1 MKKEIHITLAEPR
14 GFCAGVDRAIAIV
27 EKALEKYGAPIY
39 VRHEVVHNEFVIENL
54 KRKGAIFVEDM
65 EDIPKGSHVIYS
77 AHGVSKLVRKKA
89 SDFNLVPIDATC
101 PLVTK
106 VHKEVI
112 QQNKKGHIIIMIGH
126 EGHPEVDGTM
136 GQVDDNEKTFLVQ
149 NLGDIDRLRIKNTEK
164 ISYVTQTTLSIDET
178 KEIINKLKTK
188 YPNISGPNKSDICY
202 ATQNRQ
208 DAIKQILPSSDI
220 LFVVGSKNSSNSN
233 RLKEL
238 GEKKGIPSILIDD
251 MSDFMLI
258 CWDCENEF
266 RAPMAQFV
274 EDKLENGERI
284 QIDPKKG
291 PRLKVYQPPKKSDS
305 LSVDDLIKRDLE
317 STGASVAELEA
328 AVEASKLSGGL
339 MSIEDW
345 IDQTIAAK
353 GYIQAQE
360 HREEFILATG
370 AGATKFN
377 KWMKKAGLYFNKQ
390 TGRWTRWEDR

>member
-136 GQVDDNEKTFLVQ
+136 GQVDDNDKTFLVQ

-208 DAIKQILPSSDI
+208 DAIKSLIKDKELI
-220 LFVVGSKNSSNSN
+220 IVVGSSNSSNSS
-233 RLKEL
+233 RLAEL
-238 GEKKGIPSILIDD
+238 AKQEGVESVLVGNIESFDLSILLNKKKIGITAGA
-251 MSDFMLI
+251 S
-258 CWDCENEF
+258 
-266 RAPMAQFV
+266 APEILV
-274 EDKLENGERI
+274 KN
-284 QIDPKKG
+284 
-291 PRLKVYQPPKKSDS
+291 
-305 LSVDDLIKRDLE
+305 LIKKIKTNYNVLIDE
-317 STGASVAELEA
+317 MNGIEENIIF
-328 AVEASKLSGGL
+328 KLPN
-339 MSIEDW
+339 I
-345 IDQTIAAK
+345 
-353 GYIQAQE
+353 
-360 HREEFILATG
+360 
-370 AGATKFN
+370 
-377 KWMKKAGLYFNKQ
+377 
-390 TGRWTRWEDR
+390 

>member
-14 GFCAGVDRAIAIV
+14 GFCAGVDRAITIV

-136 GQVDDNEKTFLVQ
+136 GQVDDNDKTFLVQ
-149 NLGDIDRLRIKNTEK
+149 NLGDIDKLRIKNTEK

-208 DAIKQILPSSDI
+208 DAIKSLIKDKELI
-220 LFVVGSKNSSNSN
+220 IVVGSSNSSNST
-233 RLKEL
+233 RLAEIAKQEGVESVL
-238 GEKKGIPSILIDD
+238 VGNIENFDLSILLNKKRIGITAGA
-251 MSDFMLI
+251 S
-258 CWDCENEF
+258 
-266 RAPMAQFV
+266 APEILV
-274 EDKLENGERI
+274 KN
-284 QIDPKKG
+284 
-291 PRLKVYQPPKKSDS
+291 
-305 LSVDDLIKRDLE
+305 LIKKIKSNYDVLIDE
-317 STGASVAELEA
+317 MNG
-328 AVEASKLSGGL
+328 VEENIIFKLPN
-339 MSIEDW
+339 I
-345 IDQTIAAK
+345 
-353 GYIQAQE
+353 
-360 HREEFILATG
+360 
-370 AGATKFN
+370 
-377 KWMKKAGLYFNKQ
+377 
-390 TGRWTRWEDR
+390 

>member
-14 GFCAGVDRAIAIV
+14 GFCAGVDRAITIV

-39 VRHEVVHNEFVIENL
+39 VRHEVVHNEFVIEDL

-136 GQVDDNEKTFLVQ
+136 GQVDDNDKTFLVQ

-178 KEIINKLKTK
+178 KEIIDKLKTK

-208 DAIKQILPSSDI
+208 DAIKSLIKDKELI
-220 LFVVGSKNSSNSN
+220 IVVGSSNSSNSS
-233 RLKEL
+233 RLAEL
-238 GEKKGIPSILIDD
+238 AKQEGVESVLVGNIESFDLSILLNKKKIGITAGA
-251 MSDFMLI
+251 S
-258 CWDCENEF
+258 
-266 RAPMAQFV
+266 APEILV
-274 EDKLENGERI
+274 KN
-284 QIDPKKG
+284 
-291 PRLKVYQPPKKSDS
+291 
-305 LSVDDLIKRDLE
+305 LIKKIKSNYDVLIDE
-317 STGASVAELEA
+317 MNGIEENIIF
-328 AVEASKLSGGL
+328 KLPN
-339 MSIEDW
+339 I
-345 IDQTIAAK
+345 
-353 GYIQAQE
+353 
-360 HREEFILATG
+360 
-370 AGATKFN
+370 
-377 KWMKKAGLYFNKQ
+377 
-390 TGRWTRWEDR
+390 

>member
-14 GFCAGVDRAIAIV
+14 GFCAGVDRAITIV
-27 EKALEKYGAPIY
+27 EKTLEKYGAPIY
-39 VRHEVVHNEFVIENL
+39 VRHEVVHNEFVIEDL

-136 GQVDDNEKTFLVQ
+136 GQVDDNDKTFLVQ

-178 KEIINKLKTK
+178 KEIIDKLKTK

-208 DAIKQILPSSDI
+208 DAIKSLLTDKELII
-220 LFVVGSKNSSNSN
+220 VVGSSNSSNSS
-233 RLKEL
+233 RLAEL
-238 GEKKGIPSILIDD
+238 AKQEGVESVLVGNIENFDLSILLNKKKIGITAGA
-251 MSDFMLI
+251 S
-258 CWDCENEF
+258 
-266 RAPMAQFV
+266 APEILV
-274 EDKLENGERI
+274 KN
-284 QIDPKKG
+284 
-291 PRLKVYQPPKKSDS
+291 
-305 LSVDDLIKRDLE
+305 LIKKIKTNYNVLIDE
-317 STGASVAELEA
+317 MNGIEENIIF
-328 AVEASKLSGGL
+328 KLPN
-339 MSIEDW
+339 I
-345 IDQTIAAK
+345 
-353 GYIQAQE
+353 
-360 HREEFILATG
+360 
-370 AGATKFN
+370 
-377 KWMKKAGLYFNKQ
+377 
-390 TGRWTRWEDR
+390 

>member
-14 GFCAGVDRAIAIV
+14 GFCAGVDRAITIV

-77 AHGVSKLVRKKA
+77 AHGVSKLVKKKA
-89 SDFNLVPIDATC
+89 SNFNLVPIDATC

-136 GQVDDNEKTFLVQ
+136 GQVDDNDKAFLVQ
-149 NLGDIDRLRIKNTEK
+149 NLEDIDRLSFENTEK

-178 KEIINKLKTK
+178 KEIIDKLKTK

-208 DAIKQILPSSDI
+208 DAIKSLIKDKELI
-220 LFVVGSKNSSNSN
+220 IVVGSSNSSNSS
-233 RLKEL
+233 RLAEL
-238 GEKKGIPSILIDD
+238 AKQEGVESVLVGNIESFDLSILLNKKNIGITAGA
-251 MSDFMLI
+251 S
-258 CWDCENEF
+258 
-266 RAPMAQFV
+266 APEILV
-274 EDKLENGERI
+274 KN
-284 QIDPKKG
+284 
-291 PRLKVYQPPKKSDS
+291 
-305 LSVDDLIKRDLE
+305 LIKKIKSNYDVLIDE
-317 STGASVAELEA
+317 MNG
-328 AVEASKLSGGL
+328 VEENIIFKLPN
-339 MSIEDW
+339 I
-345 IDQTIAAK
+345 
-353 GYIQAQE
+353 
-360 HREEFILATG
+360 
-370 AGATKFN
+370 
-377 KWMKKAGLYFNKQ
+377 
-390 TGRWTRWEDR
+390 

>member
-27 EKALEKYGAPIY
+27 EKALEKYGSPIY

-136 GQVDDNEKTFLVQ
+136 GQVDDNDKTFLVQ

-208 DAIKQILPSSDI
+208 DAIKSLIKDKELI
-220 LFVVGSKNSSNSN
+220 IVVGSSNSSNSS
-233 RLKEL
+233 RLAEL
-238 GEKKGIPSILIDD
+238 AKQEGVESVLVGNIESFDLSILLNKKKIGITAGASAPEILVKNLIKKIKSNYDVLIDEMNGIEENIIFKLPSI
-251 MSDFMLI
+251 
-258 CWDCENEF
+258 
-266 RAPMAQFV
+266 
-274 EDKLENGERI
+274 
-284 QIDPKKG
+284 
-291 PRLKVYQPPKKSDS
+291 
-305 LSVDDLIKRDLE
+305 
-317 STGASVAELEA
+317 
-328 AVEASKLSGGL
+328 
-339 MSIEDW
+339 
-345 IDQTIAAK
+345 
-353 GYIQAQE
+353 
-360 HREEFILATG
+360 
-370 AGATKFN
+370 
-377 KWMKKAGLYFNKQ
+377 
-390 TGRWTRWEDR
+390 

>member
-136 GQVDDNEKTFLVQ
+136 GQVDDNDKTFLVQ

-178 KEIINKLKTK
+178 KEIINKLKEK

-208 DAIKQILPSSDI
+208 DAIKSLIKDKELI
-220 LFVVGSKNSSNSN
+220 IVVGSSNSSNSS
-233 RLKEL
+233 RLAEL
-238 GEKKGIPSILIDD
+238 AKQEGVESVLVGNIESFDLSLLLNKKKIGITAGASAPEILVKNLIKKIKRNYDVLIDE
-251 MSDFMLI
+251 MNGI
-258 CWDCENEF
+258 EENIIF
-266 RAPMAQFV
+266 
-274 EDKLENGERI
+274 KLPNI
-284 QIDPKKG
+284 
-291 PRLKVYQPPKKSDS
+291 
-305 LSVDDLIKRDLE
+305 
-317 STGASVAELEA
+317 
-328 AVEASKLSGGL
+328 
-339 MSIEDW
+339 
-345 IDQTIAAK
+345 
-353 GYIQAQE
+353 
-360 HREEFILATG
+360 
-370 AGATKFN
+370 
-377 KWMKKAGLYFNKQ
+377 
-390 TGRWTRWEDR
+390 

>member
-27 EKALEKYGAPIY
+27 EKALEKYGSPIY

-136 GQVDDNEKTFLVQ
+136 GQVDDNDKAFLVQ

-208 DAIKQILPSSDI
+208 DAIKSLIKDKELI
-220 LFVVGSKNSSNSN
+220 IVVGSSNSSNSS
-233 RLKEL
+233 RLAEL
-238 GEKKGIPSILIDD
+238 AKQEGVESVLVGNIENFDLSILLNKKKIGITAGA
-251 MSDFMLI
+251 S
-258 CWDCENEF
+258 
-266 RAPMAQFV
+266 APEILV
-274 EDKLENGERI
+274 KN
-284 QIDPKKG
+284 
-291 PRLKVYQPPKKSDS
+291 
-305 LSVDDLIKRDLE
+305 LIKKIKSNYDVLIDE
-317 STGASVAELEA
+317 MNGIEENIIF
-328 AVEASKLSGGL
+328 KLPN
-339 MSIEDW
+339 I
-345 IDQTIAAK
+345 
-353 GYIQAQE
+353 
-360 HREEFILATG
+360 
-370 AGATKFN
+370 
-377 KWMKKAGLYFNKQ
+377 
-390 TGRWTRWEDR
+390 

>member
-136 GQVDDNEKTFLVQ
+136 GQVDDNDKAFLVQ
-149 NLGDIDRLRIKNTEK
+149 NLEDIDRLRIKNTEK

-208 DAIKQILPSSDI
+208 DAIKSLIKDKELI
-220 LFVVGSKNSSNSN
+220 IVVGSSNSSNSS
-233 RLKEL
+233 RLAEL
-238 GEKKGIPSILIDD
+238 AKQEGVESVLVGNIESFDLSILLNKKKIGITAGA
-251 MSDFMLI
+251 S
-258 CWDCENEF
+258 
-266 RAPMAQFV
+266 APEILV
-274 EDKLENGERI
+274 KN
-284 QIDPKKG
+284 
-291 PRLKVYQPPKKSDS
+291 
-305 LSVDDLIKRDLE
+305 LIKKIKSNYDVLIDE
-317 STGASVAELEA
+317 MNGIEENIIF
-328 AVEASKLSGGL
+328 KLPN
-339 MSIEDW
+339 I
-345 IDQTIAAK
+345 
-353 GYIQAQE
+353 
-360 HREEFILATG
+360 
-370 AGATKFN
+370 
-377 KWMKKAGLYFNKQ
+377 
-390 TGRWTRWEDR
+390 

>member
-54 KRKGAIFVEDM
+54 KRKGAVFVEDM

-126 EGHPEVDGTM
+126 AGHQEVDGTM
-136 GQVDDNEKTFLVQ
+136 GQVDDNDKAFLVQ

-178 KEIINKLKTK
+178 KEIIDKLKTK

-208 DAIKQILPSSDI
+208 DAIKSLIKDKELI
-220 LFVVGSKNSSNSN
+220 IVVGSSNSSNSS
-233 RLKEL
+233 RLAEL
-238 GEKKGIPSILIDD
+238 AKQEGVESVLVGNIENFDLSILLNKKKIGITAGA
-251 MSDFMLI
+251 S
-258 CWDCENEF
+258 
-266 RAPMAQFV
+266 APEILV
-274 EDKLENGERI
+274 KN
-284 QIDPKKG
+284 
-291 PRLKVYQPPKKSDS
+291 
-305 LSVDDLIKRDLE
+305 LIKEIKRNYDVLIDE
-317 STGASVAELEA
+317 MNGIEENIIF
-328 AVEASKLSGGL
+328 KLPN
-339 MSIEDW
+339 I
-345 IDQTIAAK
+345 
-353 GYIQAQE
+353 
-360 HREEFILATG
+360 
-370 AGATKFN
+370 
-377 KWMKKAGLYFNKQ
+377 
-390 TGRWTRWEDR
+390 

>member
-14 GFCAGVDRAIAIV
+14 GFCAGVDRAITIV

-136 GQVDDNEKTFLVQ
+136 GQVDDNDKTFLVQ

-208 DAIKQILPSSDI
+208 DAIKSLIKDKELI
-220 LFVVGSKNSSNSN
+220 IVVGSSNSSNSS
-233 RLKEL
+233 RLAEL
-238 GEKKGIPSILIDD
+238 AKQEGVESVLVGNIENFDLSILLNKKKIGITAGA
-251 MSDFMLI
+251 S
-258 CWDCENEF
+258 
-266 RAPMAQFV
+266 APEILV
-274 EDKLENGERI
+274 KN
-284 QIDPKKG
+284 
-291 PRLKVYQPPKKSDS
+291 
-305 LSVDDLIKRDLE
+305 LIKKIKRNYDVLIDE
-317 STGASVAELEA
+317 MNGIEENIIF
-328 AVEASKLSGGL
+328 KLPN
-339 MSIEDW
+339 I
-345 IDQTIAAK
+345 
-353 GYIQAQE
+353 
-360 HREEFILATG
+360 
-370 AGATKFN
+370 
-377 KWMKKAGLYFNKQ
+377 
-390 TGRWTRWEDR
+390 

>member
-136 GQVDDNEKTFLVQ
+136 GQVDDNDKTFLVQ

-178 KEIINKLKTK
+178 KEIINKLKEK

-208 DAIKQILPSSDI
+208 DAIKSLIKDKELI
-220 LFVVGSKNSSNSN
+220 IVVGSSNSSNSS
-233 RLKEL
+233 RLAEL
-238 GEKKGIPSILIDD
+238 AKQEGVESVLVGNIESFDLSILLNKKKIGITAGA
-251 MSDFMLI
+251 S
-258 CWDCENEF
+258 
-266 RAPMAQFV
+266 APEILV
-274 EDKLENGERI
+274 KN
-284 QIDPKKG
+284 
-291 PRLKVYQPPKKSDS
+291 
-305 LSVDDLIKRDLE
+305 LIKKIKSNYDVLIDE
-317 STGASVAELEA
+317 MNGIEENIIF
-328 AVEASKLSGGL
+328 KLPN
-339 MSIEDW
+339 I
-345 IDQTIAAK
+345 
-353 GYIQAQE
+353 
-360 HREEFILATG
+360 
-370 AGATKFN
+370 
-377 KWMKKAGLYFNKQ
+377 
-390 TGRWTRWEDR
+390 

>member
-14 GFCAGVDRAIAIV
+14 GFCAGVDRAITIV

-39 VRHEVVHNEFVIENL
+39 VRHEVVHNEFVIEDL

-136 GQVDDNEKTFLVQ
+136 GQVDDNDKVFLVQ

-178 KEIINKLKTK
+178 KEIINKLKEK

-208 DAIKQILPSSDI
+208 DAIKSLIKDKELI
-220 LFVVGSKNSSNSN
+220 IVVGSSNSSNSS
-233 RLKEL
+233 RLAEL
-238 GEKKGIPSILIDD
+238 AKQEGVESVLVGNIESFDLSILLNKKKIGITAGA
-251 MSDFMLI
+251 S
-258 CWDCENEF
+258 
-266 RAPMAQFV
+266 APEILV
-274 EDKLENGERI
+274 KN
-284 QIDPKKG
+284 
-291 PRLKVYQPPKKSDS
+291 
-305 LSVDDLIKRDLE
+305 LIKKIKRNYDVLIDE
-317 STGASVAELEA
+317 MNGIEENIIF
-328 AVEASKLSGGL
+328 KLPN
-339 MSIEDW
+339 I
-345 IDQTIAAK
+345 
-353 GYIQAQE
+353 
-360 HREEFILATG
+360 
-370 AGATKFN
+370 
-377 KWMKKAGLYFNKQ
+377 
-390 TGRWTRWEDR
+390 

>member
-136 GQVDDNEKTFLVQ
+136 GQVDDNDKTFLVQ

-178 KEIINKLKTK
+178 KEIINKLKEK

-208 DAIKQILPSSDI
+208 DAIKSLIKDKELI
-220 LFVVGSKNSSNSN
+220 IVVGSSNSSNSS
-233 RLKEL
+233 RLAEL
-238 GEKKGIPSILIDD
+238 AKQEGVESVLVGNIESFDLSILLNKKKIGITAGA
-251 MSDFMLI
+251 S
-258 CWDCENEF
+258 
-266 RAPMAQFV
+266 APEILV
-274 EDKLENGERI
+274 KN
-284 QIDPKKG
+284 
-291 PRLKVYQPPKKSDS
+291 
-305 LSVDDLIKRDLE
+305 LIKKIKRNYDVLIDE
-317 STGASVAELEA
+317 MNGIEENIIF
-328 AVEASKLSGGL
+328 KLPN
-339 MSIEDW
+339 I
-345 IDQTIAAK
+345 
-353 GYIQAQE
+353 
-360 HREEFILATG
+360 
-370 AGATKFN
+370 
-377 KWMKKAGLYFNKQ
+377 
-390 TGRWTRWEDR
+390 

>member
-14 GFCAGVDRAIAIV
+14 GFCAGVDRAITIV
-27 EKALEKYGAPIY
+27 EKTLEKYGAPIY
-39 VRHEVVHNEFVIENL
+39 VRHEVVHNEFVIEDL

-136 GQVDDNEKTFLVQ
+136 GQVDDNDKTFLVQ
-149 NLGDIDRLRIKNTEK
+149 NLGDIDKLRIKNTEK

-208 DAIKQILPSSDI
+208 DAIKSLLTDKELII
-220 LFVVGSKNSSNSN
+220 VVGSSNSSNSS
-233 RLKEL
+233 RLAEL
-238 GEKKGIPSILIDD
+238 AKQEGVESVLVGNIENFDLSILLNKKKIGITAGA
-251 MSDFMLI
+251 S
-258 CWDCENEF
+258 
-266 RAPMAQFV
+266 APEILV
-274 EDKLENGERI
+274 KN
-284 QIDPKKG
+284 
-291 PRLKVYQPPKKSDS
+291 
-305 LSVDDLIKRDLE
+305 LIKKIKRNYDVLIDE
-317 STGASVAELEA
+317 MNGIEENIIF
-328 AVEASKLSGGL
+328 KLPN
-339 MSIEDW
+339 I
-345 IDQTIAAK
+345 
-353 GYIQAQE
+353 
-360 HREEFILATG
+360 
-370 AGATKFN
+370 
-377 KWMKKAGLYFNKQ
+377 
-390 TGRWTRWEDR
+390 

>member
-14 GFCAGVDRAIAIV
+14 GFCAGVDRAITIV
-27 EKALEKYGAPIY
+27 EKTLEKYGAPIY

-54 KRKGAIFVEDM
+54 KRKGAIFVEEM

-136 GQVDDNEKTFLVQ
+136 GQVDDNDKTFLVQ

-208 DAIKQILPSSDI
+208 DAIKSLIKDKELI
-220 LFVVGSKNSSNSN
+220 IVVGSSNSSNST
-233 RLKEL
+233 RLAEL
-238 GEKKGIPSILIDD
+238 AKQEGVESVLVGNIDSFDLSILLNKKKIGITAGA
-251 MSDFMLI
+251 S
-258 CWDCENEF
+258 
-266 RAPMAQFV
+266 APEILV
-274 EDKLENGERI
+274 KN
-284 QIDPKKG
+284 
-291 PRLKVYQPPKKSDS
+291 
-305 LSVDDLIKRDLE
+305 LIKKIKSNYDVLIE
-317 STGASVAELEA
+317 EMSGIEENIIF
-328 AVEASKLSGGL
+328 KLPN
-339 MSIEDW
+339 I
-345 IDQTIAAK
+345 
-353 GYIQAQE
+353 
-360 HREEFILATG
+360 
-370 AGATKFN
+370 
-377 KWMKKAGLYFNKQ
+377 
-390 TGRWTRWEDR
+390 

>member
-54 KRKGAIFVEDM
+54 KKKGAIFVEDM

-136 GQVDDNEKTFLVQ
+136 GQVDDNDKTFLVQ

-178 KEIINKLKTK
+178 KEIINKLKEK

-208 DAIKQILPSSDI
+208 DAIKSLIKDKELI
-220 LFVVGSKNSSNSN
+220 IVVGSSNSSNSS
-233 RLKEL
+233 RLAEL
-238 GEKKGIPSILIDD
+238 AKQEGVESVLVGNIENFDLSILLNKKKIGITAGA
-251 MSDFMLI
+251 S
-258 CWDCENEF
+258 
-266 RAPMAQFV
+266 APEILV
-274 EDKLENGERI
+274 KN
-284 QIDPKKG
+284 
-291 PRLKVYQPPKKSDS
+291 
-305 LSVDDLIKRDLE
+305 LIKKIKRNYDVLIDE
-317 STGASVAELEA
+317 MNGIEENIIF
-328 AVEASKLSGGL
+328 KLPN
-339 MSIEDW
+339 I
-345 IDQTIAAK
+345 
-353 GYIQAQE
+353 
-360 HREEFILATG
+360 
-370 AGATKFN
+370 
-377 KWMKKAGLYFNKQ
+377 
-390 TGRWTRWEDR
+390 

>member
-27 EKALEKYGAPIY
+27 EKALEKYGSPIY

-54 KRKGAIFVEDM
+54 KRKGAIFVEEM

-77 AHGVSKLVRKKA
+77 AHGVSKLVKKKA

-136 GQVDDNEKTFLVQ
+136 GQVDDNDKTFLVQ

-178 KEIINKLKTK
+178 KEIINKLKEK

-208 DAIKQILPSSDI
+208 DAIKSLIKDKELI
-220 LFVVGSKNSSNSN
+220 IVVGSSNSSNSS
-233 RLKEL
+233 RLAEL
-238 GEKKGIPSILIDD
+238 AKQEGVESVLVGNIESFDLSILLNKKKIGITAGA
-251 MSDFMLI
+251 S
-258 CWDCENEF
+258 
-266 RAPMAQFV
+266 APEILV
-274 EDKLENGERI
+274 KN
-284 QIDPKKG
+284 
-291 PRLKVYQPPKKSDS
+291 
-305 LSVDDLIKRDLE
+305 LIKKIKRNYDVLIDE
-317 STGASVAELEA
+317 MNGIEENIIF
-328 AVEASKLSGGL
+328 KLPN
-339 MSIEDW
+339 I
-345 IDQTIAAK
+345 
-353 GYIQAQE
+353 
-360 HREEFILATG
+360 
-370 AGATKFN
+370 
-377 KWMKKAGLYFNKQ
+377 
-390 TGRWTRWEDR
+390 

>member
-14 GFCAGVDRAIAIV
+14 GFCAGVDRAITIV

-39 VRHEVVHNEFVIENL
+39 VRHEVVHNEFVIEDL

-136 GQVDDNEKTFLVQ
+136 GQVDDNDKTFLVQ

-178 KEIINKLKTK
+178 KEIIDKLKTK

-208 DAIKQILPSSDI
+208 DAIKSLIKDKELI
-220 LFVVGSKNSSNSN
+220 IVVGSSNSSNSS
-233 RLKEL
+233 RLAEL
-238 GEKKGIPSILIDD
+238 AKQEGVESVLVGNIENFDLSILLNKKKIGITAGA
-251 MSDFMLI
+251 S
-258 CWDCENEF
+258 
-266 RAPMAQFV
+266 APEILV
-274 EDKLENGERI
+274 KN
-284 QIDPKKG
+284 
-291 PRLKVYQPPKKSDS
+291 
-305 LSVDDLIKRDLE
+305 LIKKIKRNYDVLIDE
-317 STGASVAELEA
+317 MNGIEENIIF
-328 AVEASKLSGGL
+328 KLPN
-339 MSIEDW
+339 I
-345 IDQTIAAK
+345 
-353 GYIQAQE
+353 
-360 HREEFILATG
+360 
-370 AGATKFN
+370 
-377 KWMKKAGLYFNKQ
+377 
-390 TGRWTRWEDR
+390 

>member
-14 GFCAGVDRAIAIV
+14 GFCAGVDRAITIV
-27 EKALEKYGAPIY
+27 EKTLEKYGAPIY
-39 VRHEVVHNEFVIENL
+39 VRHEVVHNEFVIEDL

-136 GQVDDNEKTFLVQ
+136 GQVDDNDKTFLVQ
-149 NLGDIDRLRIKNTEK
+149 NLGDIDKLRIKNTEK

-178 KEIINKLKTK
+178 KEIIDKLKTK

-208 DAIKQILPSSDI
+208 DAIKSLIKDKELI
-220 LFVVGSKNSSNSN
+220 IVVGSSNSSNSS
-233 RLKEL
+233 RLAEIAKQEGVESVL
-238 GEKKGIPSILIDD
+238 VGNIENFDLSILLNKKKIGITAGA
-251 MSDFMLI
+251 S
-258 CWDCENEF
+258 
-266 RAPMAQFV
+266 APEILV
-274 EDKLENGERI
+274 KN
-284 QIDPKKG
+284 
-291 PRLKVYQPPKKSDS
+291 
-305 LSVDDLIKRDLE
+305 LIKKIKRNYDVLIDE
-317 STGASVAELEA
+317 MNGIEENIIF
-328 AVEASKLSGGL
+328 KLPN
-339 MSIEDW
+339 I
-345 IDQTIAAK
+345 
-353 GYIQAQE
+353 
-360 HREEFILATG
+360 
-370 AGATKFN
+370 
-377 KWMKKAGLYFNKQ
+377 
-390 TGRWTRWEDR
+390 

>member
-14 GFCAGVDRAIAIV
+14 GFCAGVDRAITIV
-27 EKALEKYGAPIY
+27 EKTLEKYGAPIY

-136 GQVDDNEKTFLVQ
+136 GQVDDNDKTFLVQ

-178 KEIINKLKTK
+178 KEIINRLKTK

-208 DAIKQILPSSDI
+208 DAIKSLIKDKELI
-220 LFVVGSKNSSNSN
+220 IVVGSSNSSNSS
-233 RLKEL
+233 RLAEL
-238 GEKKGIPSILIDD
+238 AKQEGVESVLVGNIESFDLSILLNKKKIGITAGA
-251 MSDFMLI
+251 S
-258 CWDCENEF
+258 
-266 RAPMAQFV
+266 APEILV
-274 EDKLENGERI
+274 KN
-284 QIDPKKG
+284 
-291 PRLKVYQPPKKSDS
+291 
-305 LSVDDLIKRDLE
+305 LIKKIKSNYDVLIDE
-317 STGASVAELEA
+317 MNGIEENIIF
-328 AVEASKLSGGL
+328 KLPN
-339 MSIEDW
+339 I
-345 IDQTIAAK
+345 
-353 GYIQAQE
+353 
-360 HREEFILATG
+360 
-370 AGATKFN
+370 
-377 KWMKKAGLYFNKQ
+377 
-390 TGRWTRWEDR
+390 

>member
-54 KRKGAIFVEDM
+54 KRKGAVFVEDM

-136 GQVDDNEKTFLVQ
+136 GQVDDNDKTFLVQ

-178 KEIINKLKTK
+178 KEIINKLKEK

-208 DAIKQILPSSDI
+208 DAIKSLIKDKELI
-220 LFVVGSKNSSNSN
+220 IVVGSSNSSNSS
-233 RLKEL
+233 RLAEL
-238 GEKKGIPSILIDD
+238 AKQEGVESVLVGNIESFDLSILLNKKKIGITAGA
-251 MSDFMLI
+251 S
-258 CWDCENEF
+258 
-266 RAPMAQFV
+266 APEILV
-274 EDKLENGERI
+274 KN
-284 QIDPKKG
+284 
-291 PRLKVYQPPKKSDS
+291 
-305 LSVDDLIKRDLE
+305 LIKKIKRNYDVLIDE
-317 STGASVAELEA
+317 MNGIEENIIF
-328 AVEASKLSGGL
+328 KLPN
-339 MSIEDW
+339 I
-345 IDQTIAAK
+345 
-353 GYIQAQE
+353 
-360 HREEFILATG
+360 
-370 AGATKFN
+370 
-377 KWMKKAGLYFNKQ
+377 
-390 TGRWTRWEDR
+390 

>member
-27 EKALEKYGAPIY
+27 EKALEKYGSPIY

-89 SDFNLVPIDATC
+89 RDFNLVPIDATC

-136 GQVDDNEKTFLVQ
+136 GQVDDNDKAFLVQ
-149 NLGDIDRLRIKNTEK
+149 NLGDIDRLSFENTEK

-208 DAIKQILPSSDI
+208 DAIKSLLKDKELII
-220 LFVVGSKNSSNSN
+220 VVGSSNSSNSS
-233 RLKEL
+233 RLAEL
-238 GEKKGIPSILIDD
+238 AKQEGVESVLVGNIESFDLSILLNKKKIGITAGA
-251 MSDFMLI
+251 S
-258 CWDCENEF
+258 
-266 RAPMAQFV
+266 APEILV
-274 EDKLENGERI
+274 KN
-284 QIDPKKG
+284 
-291 PRLKVYQPPKKSDS
+291 
-305 LSVDDLIKRDLE
+305 LIKKIKSNYDVLIDE
-317 STGASVAELEA
+317 MNG
-328 AVEASKLSGGL
+328 VEENIIFKLPN
-339 MSIEDW
+339 I
-345 IDQTIAAK
+345 
-353 GYIQAQE
+353 
-360 HREEFILATG
+360 
-370 AGATKFN
+370 
-377 KWMKKAGLYFNKQ
+377 
-390 TGRWTRWEDR
+390 

>member
-14 GFCAGVDRAIAIV
+14 GFCAGVDRAITIV

-136 GQVDDNEKTFLVQ
+136 GQVDDNDKTFLVQ

-178 KEIINKLKTK
+178 KEIIDKLKTK

-208 DAIKQILPSSDI
+208 DAIKSLIKDKELI
-220 LFVVGSKNSSNSN
+220 IVVGSSNSSNSS
-233 RLKEL
+233 RLAEL
-238 GEKKGIPSILIDD
+238 AKQEGVESVLVGNIESFDLSILLNKKKIGITAGA
-251 MSDFMLI
+251 S
-258 CWDCENEF
+258 
-266 RAPMAQFV
+266 APEILV
-274 EDKLENGERI
+274 KN
-284 QIDPKKG
+284 
-291 PRLKVYQPPKKSDS
+291 
-305 LSVDDLIKRDLE
+305 LIKKIKSNYNVLIDE
-317 STGASVAELEA
+317 MNGIEENIIF
-328 AVEASKLSGGL
+328 KLPN
-339 MSIEDW
+339 I
-345 IDQTIAAK
+345 
-353 GYIQAQE
+353 
-360 HREEFILATG
+360 
-370 AGATKFN
+370 
-377 KWMKKAGLYFNKQ
+377 
-390 TGRWTRWEDR
+390 

>member
-27 EKALEKYGAPIY
+27 EKALEKYGSPIY

-89 SDFNLVPIDATC
+89 KDFNLVPIDATC

-136 GQVDDNEKTFLVQ
+136 GQVDDNDKTFLVQ
-149 NLGDIDRLRIKNTEK
+149 NLGDIDRLRIKKTEK

-208 DAIKQILPSSDI
+208 DAIKSLIKDKELI
-220 LFVVGSKNSSNSN
+220 IVVGSSNSSNSS
-233 RLKEL
+233 RLAEL
-238 GEKKGIPSILIDD
+238 AKQEGVESVLVGNIESFDLSILLNKKKIGITAGA
-251 MSDFMLI
+251 S
-258 CWDCENEF
+258 
-266 RAPMAQFV
+266 APEILV
-274 EDKLENGERI
+274 KN
-284 QIDPKKG
+284 
-291 PRLKVYQPPKKSDS
+291 
-305 LSVDDLIKRDLE
+305 LIKKIKKNYDVLIDE
-317 STGASVAELEA
+317 MNGIEENIIF
-328 AVEASKLSGGL
+328 KLPN
-339 MSIEDW
+339 I
-345 IDQTIAAK
+345 
-353 GYIQAQE
+353 
-360 HREEFILATG
+360 
-370 AGATKFN
+370 
-377 KWMKKAGLYFNKQ
+377 
-390 TGRWTRWEDR
+390 